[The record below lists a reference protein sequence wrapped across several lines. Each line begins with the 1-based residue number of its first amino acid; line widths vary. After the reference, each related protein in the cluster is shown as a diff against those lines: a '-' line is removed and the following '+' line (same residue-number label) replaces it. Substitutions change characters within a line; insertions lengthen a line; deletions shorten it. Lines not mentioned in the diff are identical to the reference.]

1 MLPLRLGLWYRIS
14 TLFAVLLASL
24 LCTSGCQTMTS
35 AAAPASVVTTP
46 ATSMAIQLTPDSANL
61 TSGSQ
66 LQFTALVRNTKETA
80 VRWSASGGTITTH
93 GIFSA
98 PQVSA
103 PQTITVVAVG
113 SDPRSR
119 GTATVFVAPAQK
131 LQISTLSLPGAQR
144 GALYSSVLI
153 AEGGKAPYQWAI
165 QSGTL
170 PSGLALNAIAGTIT
184 GSTSEAG
191 SFPFSVQVRDTSGN
205 QVTRA
210 LALTVSPVSNSNFDG
225 PAELPRVYLQTSL
238 ADTPAP
244 GKTTLVSTA
253 ADFQAALN
261 SAICGD
267 TIQLKAGTTFSG
279 AFVFPDKPC
288 DSSNW
293 VIVRTSSPD
302 SSLPPEGTRITPC
315 YAGVRSL
322 PGRPALNCRSAQN
335 VMARLIMPNS
345 PSGPVLF
352 ASGANHYRLIG
363 LEITRA
369 PGVGPI
375 SALVTPELHVS
386 IDHIIIDRSWIHG
399 TAQDETARGV
409 YFAGVTWGAL
419 IDSFLT
425 DFHCVARTGA
435 CIDSQAVAGGLGDLP
450 SGLFKITNN
459 FLEAAGESI
468 LFGGGKATVV
478 PTDIEVRHNH
488 LFKPLI
494 WMQGESGYV
503 GGRDGN
509 PFIVKN
515 HFEVKNAQRVLF
527 EGNIAEYTWGGFS
540 QQGYS
545 LLLTPKNQTGAN
557 GSNVCPACLVA
568 DITIRYSKVSHTAAG
583 MQIATVLSD
592 NHGQASGGQRI
603 SIHDITFDDISST
616 TYRGDGAFF
625 LISNNWSSH
634 VLQDVTINH
643 ITGLGDPSR
652 PLAFMGDH
660 AGLPKI
666 SGLVI
671 TNNILVGGQSPIAS
685 TGGKTNCAIHDI
697 PIETLNT
704 CFSSY
709 AFSNNA
715 LIATSG
721 RYPAAKWPTGNF
733 FPPNPQ
739 AVSFVSYN
747 GANNGNY
754 RLVPSSGYA
763 HAGTDGKS
771 LGADIDLLDAA
782 IAGVVP

>member
-1 MLPLRLGLWYRIS
+1 MLPLRLGLESRIS
-14 TLFAVLLASL
+14 KLSAPTLFLLACL
-24 LCTSGCQTMTS
+24 LCTAGCQTMNS
-35 AAAPASVVTTP
+35 AGSPGYTGTTHP
-46 ATSMAIQLTPDSANL
+46 SIQLSPSSASL

-66 LQFTALVRNTKETA
+66 LQFTALLRNTKDTA
-80 VRWSASGGTITTH
+80 VQWSVNGGTISNN

-98 PQVSA
+98 PRVSA
-103 PQTITVVAVG
+103 PQTITVVAAG
-113 SDPRSR
+113 ADQQSR
-119 GTATVFVAPAQK
+119 GTATVLVTPAQN
-131 LQISTLSLPGAQR
+131 LHVTTQSLPTVRAGAP
-144 GALYSSVLI
+144 YSVVLNS
-153 AEGGKAPYQWAI
+153 EGGVAPYQWAI
-165 QSGTL
+165 QSGKL
-170 PSGLALNAIAGTIT
+170 PSGLALNASAGTIS
-184 GSTSEAG
+184 GSTNETG
-191 SFPFSVQVRDTSGN
+191 RFPFTVQVRDTSGN
-205 QVTRA
+205 QGTA
-210 LALTVSPVSNSNFDG
+210 AMDLTVSSVSSGNFDG
-225 PAELPRVYLQTSL
+225 PAELPRVYLQTSMV
-238 ADTPAP
+238 DTPAP

-253 ADFQAALN
+253 DDFQTALN

-267 TIQLKAGTTFSG
+267 TIQLKAGTTFTG

-288 DSSNW
+288 DSSHW
-293 VIVRTSSPD
+293 IIIRTSSPD
-302 SSLPPEGTRITPC
+302 SSLPPEGIRITPC

-322 PGRPALNCRSAQN
+322 PGRPALNCQATQN
-335 VMARLIMPNS
+335 VLARLIMPTSTN
-345 PSGPVLF
+345 GPVLF

-369 PGVGPI
+369 PGVGSI
-375 SALVTPELHVS
+375 SELVTPERRAP

-409 YFAGVTWGAL
+409 YFAGVTSGAV

-450 SGLFKITNN
+450 SGPFKITNN
-459 FLEAAGESI
+459 FMEAAGENI
-468 LFGGGKATVV
+468 LFGGGEATVV

-494 WMQGESGYV
+494 WMRGEPGYV

-515 HFEVKNAQRVLF
+515 HFEIKNAQRVLF

-545 LLLTPKNQTGAN
+545 LLLTPKNQAGAN

-568 DITIRYSKVSHTAAG
+568 DITIRYSKVSHAAAG
-583 MQIATVLSD
+583 MQIATILSD

-603 SIHDITFDDISST
+603 SIHDITFDDISSSM
-616 TYRGDGAFF
+616 YQGDGAFF
-625 LISNNWSSH
+625 LICNNWSSD
-634 VLQDVTINH
+634 VLRDVSINH

-652 PLAFMGDH
+652 PLAIMGDH

-666 SGLVI
+666 SGLII
-671 TNNILVGGQSPIAS
+671 TNNILVGGQSAIAS
-685 TGGKTNCAIHDI
+685 TGGRTNCAIHDI

-721 RYPAAKWPTGNF
+721 RYPPAQWPKGNF
-733 FPPNPQ
+733 FPPTPQ
-739 AVSFVSYN
+739 AVSFISYD

-754 RLVPSSGYA
+754 RLLPSSRYA
-763 HAGTDGKS
+763 RGGTDGKN
-771 LGADIDLLDAA
+771 LGADIDLLNAA
-782 IAGVVP
+782 IAGVEP